1 MALKTLSTADLQ
13 AELARREKNAGK
25 LQARREKLLAELAE
39 LDAEIVSLG
48 GEGSGRAKGK
58 RLSQRGSKKTTRGG
72 GGRKRAKNEMSLPDA
87 IAAAMDVGA
96 EVSPKEAAELVLNN
110 GFNTHSKNFGMMV
123 SNALA
128 KDPRFKRL
136 GRGLYARVK

>member
-25 LQARREKLLAELAE
+25 LQARREKLLTELAD

-48 GEGSGRAKGK
+48 GTGSGKATGK
-58 RLSQRGSKKTTRGG
+58 RLAQASSKKTGGG
-72 GGRKRAKNEMSLPDA
+72 GGRRRAKNEMTLPDA